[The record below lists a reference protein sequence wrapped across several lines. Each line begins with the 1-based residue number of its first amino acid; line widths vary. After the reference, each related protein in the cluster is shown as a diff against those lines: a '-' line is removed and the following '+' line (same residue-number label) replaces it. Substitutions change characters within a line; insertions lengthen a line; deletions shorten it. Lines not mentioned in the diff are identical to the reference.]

1 MPIYIYI
8 YIYKNIISKKYFYI
22 NILYEFHGPVSY
34 YLLLSEVHASQLHL
48 ELFFVNFSETF
59 CF

>member
-1 MPIYIYI
+1 MYSY
-8 YIYKNIISKKYFYI
+8 SSTFVQV
-22 NILYEFHGPVSY
+22 YEFHGPVSY

-48 ELFFVNFSETF
+48 ELFFVNFSETI